1 MMETIK
7 ISAEKRTIKGGKGA
21 LSALRKERKLPGVIY
36 GGNEESCSISLTG
49 KELQAVMS
57 AGANTIAEIN
67 LGGEKV
73 HAIVQAVQYHPVT
86 DMPIHVD
93 MLRLSDDRKVEIS
106 VPVTL
111 SGIPVGVKLSG
122 ALVEHTT
129 RRVHMKCL
137 PKDIVKVINVDIAGL
152 EMGKAIYVR
161 DLPLNKDVDVLTPAD
176 RSIVHLV
183 IPKNYEEEAKPAAAE
198 GAAPAA
204 GAAAPAAGAAAP
216 AAAGKAAPAA
226 AAKAPAKK

>member
-1 MMETIK
+1 METIK
-7 ISAEKRTIKGGKGA
+7 ISAEKRTVKGGKGA
-21 LSALRKERKLPGVIY
+21 LSAIRKERKLPGVIY

-73 HAIVQAVQYHPVT
+73 QAIVQAVQYHPVT

-93 MLRLSDDRKVEIS
+93 FQRLSDTRKVAID
-106 VPVTL
+106 VPVVLT
-111 SGIPVGVKLSG
+111 GIPVGVKLSG

-137 PKDIVKVINVDIAGL
+137 PKDIVKSITIDISGL

-161 DLPLNKDVDVLTPAD
+161 DLPLNKDVDVLTPSD

-183 IPKNYEEEAKPAAAE
+183 IPKNYEEEAKPAAAAE

-204 GAAAPAAGAAAP
+204 AAAAP
-216 AAAGKAAPAA
+216 AAAADGKAAPAA